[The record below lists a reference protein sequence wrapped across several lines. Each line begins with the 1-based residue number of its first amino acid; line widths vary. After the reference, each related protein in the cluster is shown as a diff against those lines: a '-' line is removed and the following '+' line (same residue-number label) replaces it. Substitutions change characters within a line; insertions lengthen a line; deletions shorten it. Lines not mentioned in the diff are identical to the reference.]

1 MSQWIFRLVFDDL
14 VVRFL
19 CFLIV
24 AQILQKLEEKKTTE
38 KLTDSDASGIRG
50 SICTVMEK
58 NTRVSTTDL
67 YSA

>member
-50 SICTVMEK
+50 SVAQLWRKIQE
-58 NTRVSTTDL
+58 
-67 YSA
+67 